1 MATQKEID
9 NASKL
14 TALTYRVAG
23 CLGYSIENLL
33 KYLDGVNLRLS
44 GQEKML
50 LNRLKTQL
58 SQVQTN
64 LTTLEELAFKV
75 MATDEDGKLAYED
88 ATHIYWAAFLAL
100 LDRGG
105 TDNLCDL
112 RLMALV
118 DKVSIYKSLLNL
130 PGMKLSYQM
139 AFAQVTKAISKGEF
153 SKEDFKNL
161 LEVYEDGTE
170 KLKVKFEGKL
180 IEIDI
185 QKELSINENII
196 NSQLRES
203 PSSYYILCSLRDK
216 YIKERDLLAREK
228 DEAYSNA
235 WVYYK
240 DANERWN
247 NEYVSHKANLNKKY
261 SSIYERYLKAVEKAN
276 KFIAICKAYE
286 SRENILRT
294 INANLRKG

>member
-14 TALTYRVAG
+14 TALTYMVAG

-64 LTTLEELAFKV
+64 LTTLEGLAFKV

-118 DKVSIYKSLLNL
+118 DKISIYKSLLNL

-170 KLKVKFEGKL
+170 KLKVKFEGRAL
-180 IEIDI
+180 EIDI

>member
-1 MATQKEID
+1 MATNEEYQ

-14 TALTYRVAG
+14 TALTYMIAG
-23 CLGYSIENLL
+23 CLGYSIENLF
-33 KYLDGVNLRLS
+33 KYLDATNLKVS

-50 LNRLKTQL
+50 FNRVKTQL
-58 SQVQTN
+58 HQLQTN
-64 LTTLEELAFKV
+64 LTTLEDMAFKV

-118 DKVSIYKSLLNL
+118 DKISIYKSLLNL

-203 PSSYYILCSLRDK
+203 PSSYYVLASLRDK
-216 YIKERDLLAREK
+216 YIKERDALAREK
-228 DEAYSNA
+228 EEAYSNA
-235 WVYYK
+235 WLYYK

-261 SSIYERYLKAVEKAN
+261 SSINERYLKAVEKAN
-276 KFIAICKAYE
+276 KFITICKCYE

>member
-1 MATQKEID
+1 MKTE
-9 NASKL
+9 
-14 TALTYRVAG
+14 
-23 CLGYSIENLL
+23 L
-33 KYLDGVNLRLS
+33 K
-44 GQEKML
+44 
-50 LNRLKTQL
+50 
-58 SQVQTN
+58 
-64 LTTLEELAFKV
+64 
-75 MATDEDGKLAYED
+75 
-88 ATHIYWAAFLAL
+88 
-100 LDRGG
+100 
-105 TDNLCDL
+105 
-112 RLMALV
+112 
-118 DKVSIYKSLLNL
+118 
-130 PGMKLSYQM
+130 
-139 AFAQVTKAISKGEF
+139 
-153 SKEDFKNL
+153 
-161 LEVYEDGTE
+161 
-170 KLKVKFEGKL
+170 KLKVKFEGRTL
-180 IEIDI
+180 EIDI

-294 INANLRKG
+294 INANLRKGG

>member
-1 MATQKEID
+1 MATNEEYQ

-14 TALTYRVAG
+14 TALTYMIAG
-23 CLGYSIENLL
+23 CLGYSIENLF
-33 KYLDGVNLRLS
+33 KYLDATNLKVS

-50 LNRLKTQL
+50 FNRVKTQL
-58 SQVQTN
+58 HQLQTN
-64 LTTLEELAFKV
+64 LTTLEDMAFKV

-88 ATHIYWAAFLAL
+88 ATHIYWAVFLVL

-153 SKEDFKNL
+153 SKEYFKNL

-170 KLKVKFEGKL
+170 K
-180 IEIDI
+180 
-185 QKELSINENII
+185 
-196 NSQLRES
+196 
-203 PSSYYILCSLRDK
+203 
-216 YIKERDLLAREK
+216 
-228 DEAYSNA
+228 
-235 WVYYK
+235 
-240 DANERWN
+240 
-247 NEYVSHKANLNKKY
+247 
-261 SSIYERYLKAVEKAN
+261 
-276 KFIAICKAYE
+276 
-286 SRENILRT
+286 T
-294 INANLRKG
+294 KG

>member
-14 TALTYRVAG
+14 TALTYMVAG

-33 KYLDGVNLRLS
+33 KYLDVVNLRLS

-64 LTTLEELAFKV
+64 LTTLEGLAFKV

-100 LDRGG
+100 LD
-105 TDNLCDL
+105 
-112 RLMALV
+112 
-118 DKVSIYKSLLNL
+118 KSLLNL

-170 KLKVKFEGKL
+170 K
-180 IEIDI
+180 
-185 QKELSINENII
+185 
-196 NSQLRES
+196 
-203 PSSYYILCSLRDK
+203 
-216 YIKERDLLAREK
+216 
-228 DEAYSNA
+228 
-235 WVYYK
+235 
-240 DANERWN
+240 
-247 NEYVSHKANLNKKY
+247 
-261 SSIYERYLKAVEKAN
+261 
-276 KFIAICKAYE
+276 
-286 SRENILRT
+286 T
-294 INANLRKG
+294 KG

>member
-14 TALTYRVAG
+14 TALTYMIAG

-64 LTTLEELAFKV
+64 LTTLEGLAFKV

-118 DKVSIYKSLLNL
+118 DKISIYKSLLNL

-161 LEVYEDGTE
+161 LEVYEDGA
-170 KLKVKFEGKL
+170 
-180 IEIDI
+180 
-185 QKELSINENII
+185 KE
-196 NSQLRES
+196 
-203 PSSYYILCSLRDK
+203 
-216 YIKERDLLAREK
+216 
-228 DEAYSNA
+228 
-235 WVYYK
+235 
-240 DANERWN
+240 
-247 NEYVSHKANLNKKY
+247 
-261 SSIYERYLKAVEKAN
+261 
-276 KFIAICKAYE
+276 
-286 SRENILRT
+286 T
-294 INANLRKG
+294 KG

>member
-1 MATQKEID
+1 MATNEEYQ

-14 TALTYRVAG
+14 TALTYMIAG
-23 CLGYSIENLL
+23 CLGYSIENLF
-33 KYLDGVNLRLS
+33 KYLDATNLKVS

-50 LNRLKTQL
+50 FNRVKTQL
-58 SQVQTN
+58 HQLQTN
-64 LTTLEELAFKV
+64 LTTLEDMAFKV

-88 ATHIYWAAFLAL
+88 ATHIYWVAFLVL

-170 KLKVKFEGKL
+170 K
-180 IEIDI
+180 
-185 QKELSINENII
+185 
-196 NSQLRES
+196 
-203 PSSYYILCSLRDK
+203 
-216 YIKERDLLAREK
+216 
-228 DEAYSNA
+228 
-235 WVYYK
+235 
-240 DANERWN
+240 
-247 NEYVSHKANLNKKY
+247 
-261 SSIYERYLKAVEKAN
+261 
-276 KFIAICKAYE
+276 
-286 SRENILRT
+286 T
-294 INANLRKG
+294 KG